1 MGYKCQV
8 GNGKKILFW
17 EDTWIGNCSLSILFR
32 DLYIIVNEQQSTLAQ
47 VWDGTNLKMTFRRT
61 VNQVL
66 FDRWLELLAL
76 MQTVS
81 MTDSDDSPIWL
92 FLSSGVY
99 SVSSF
104 YGIINNGGVIPVH
117 TPAVWKLHIPPRI
130 HVFLWLIANNKLL
143 ARDNLQ
149 KTKESG

>member
-1 MGYKCQV
+1 
-8 GNGKKILFW
+8 
-17 EDTWIGNCSLSILFR
+17 
-32 DLYIIVNEQQSTLAQ
+32 
-47 VWDGTNLKMTFRRT
+47 
-61 VNQVL
+61 
-66 FDRWLELLAL
+66 

-92 FLSSGVY
+92 FHSSGVY

-104 YGIINNGGVIPVH
+104 YGIINDGGVIPVH
-117 TPAVWKLHIPPRI
+117 TPAVWKLRIPPRI

>member
-1 MGYKCQV
+1 
-8 GNGKKILFW
+8 
-17 EDTWIGNCSLSILFR
+17 
-32 DLYIIVNEQQSTLAQ
+32 
-47 VWDGTNLKMTFRRT
+47 MTFRRT
-61 VNQVL
+61 ANQVL

-92 FLSSGVY
+92 FHSSGVY

-117 TPAVWKLHIPPRI
+117 TPAVW
-130 HVFLWLIANNKLL
+130 LIANNKLL

-149 KTKESG
+149 KTEESG